1 VFMERYGLI
10 AARILMSIIFL
21 VNGLNLVSQS
31 LALHEMVAHGVPVNV
46 AHWMI
51 LGGQVL
57 QVIASIGL
65 IFGIYPRLAALALI
79 LFLIPATLMAHAFW
93 KVDGHTALL
102 DSSNQLLQERMHGGW
117 TPFGRHL
124 EKLRPDFEAGIYQPT
139 VISQV
144 LPLANAR
151 RAYGECRS
159 DLSLLERVST
169 ADLAILSRYG
179 AAQVARM
186 KGEECCSKRQGTW
199 LTRSLNSSYSYRS

>member
-1 VFMERYGLI
+1 MFMERYGLI

-93 KVDGHTALL
+93 KVMGTPLYSIQVINFCKNVCMAGGLL
-102 DSSNQLLQERMHGGW
+102 LVATLKSCGQTLKPGS
-117 TPFGRHL
+117 
-124 EKLRPDFEAGIYQPT
+124 
-139 VISQV
+139 IS
-144 LPLANAR
+144 R
-151 RAYGECRS
+151 R
-159 DLSLLERVST
+159 
-169 ADLAILSRYG
+169 
-179 AAQVARM
+179 
-186 KGEECCSKRQGTW
+186 
-199 LTRSLNSSYSYRS
+199 